1 MGKVFEINHPLV
13 KHKLAIIR
21 DKNADTAT
29 FRELCNDI
37 GIFLGYEAIKEINV
51 YDEEIETP
59 ISKTHVKKINEK
71 EVVLVA
77 VLRAGLGMMD
87 GLLNIIPNAK
97 VGHIGLYRD
106 EETLKAVEYFKKLP
120 EGIENSNVLLLDPMI
135 ATGGS
140 IIDSIEILKKAGVK
154 NIKVLSLIASP
165 EGLKKINDKFDDVE
179 IYVAAI
185 DEKLNEKGYIVPGLG
200 DAGDRIFG
208 TN

>member
-21 DKNADTAT
+21 DKNTETST

-37 GIFLGYEAIKEINV
+37 GIFLGYEALKGINV

-59 ISKTHVKKINEK
+59 ISKTCVKKINEK

-77 VLRAGLGMMD
+77 ILRAGLGMMD

-120 EGIENSNVLLLDPMI
+120 KEIENSNVFLLDPMI

-140 IIDSIEILKKAGVK
+140 IIDSIEILKNAGVK
-154 NIKVLSLIASP
+154 NIKILSLIASP
-165 EGLKKINDKFDDVE
+165 EGLKKINDKFNDVE